1 MSIYVNEREKIYFMV
16 SDHYLSP
23 IVMIL
28 SGLSPLSLGREG
40 GYERLEFI
48 VISSVVRRKDR
59 IWRFNHIFIS
69 MRRHLHDDKD
79 HFMRRQVFFLH
90 NSFVGHLFLFLD
102 E

>member
-1 MSIYVNEREKIYFMV
+1 MSILVDEREKIYFMV

-48 VISSVVRRKDR
+48 VVFLLLSEER
-59 IWRFNHIFIS
+59 IEYGILITVLFN
-69 MRRHLHDDKD
+69 
-79 HFMRRQVFFLH
+79 
-90 NSFVGHLFLFLD
+90 